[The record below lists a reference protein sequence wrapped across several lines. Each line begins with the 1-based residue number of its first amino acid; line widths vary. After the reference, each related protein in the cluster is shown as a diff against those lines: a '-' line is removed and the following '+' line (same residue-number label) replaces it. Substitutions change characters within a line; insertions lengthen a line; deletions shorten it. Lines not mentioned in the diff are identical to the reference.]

1 MVAWT
6 NAPRLTALVIM
17 QPDAAGDVPS
27 GPVSWYGVARPRAL
41 SGFAATM
48 MSQLTLAAAA
58 GADAL
63 AEALGQGDAGSDA
76 GAEADAGS
84 VADAGAVADAGS
96 VADAGAVADAGSV
109 ADAGA
114 VAGSVAEAVAGSV
127 AEAVAVAGAMVETSA
142 AGLAA
147 GASQEPS
154 ADWLITENPCPE
166 TAKMIPRVRPNAIG
180 MARGTAIRAARLLPP
195 RRRHTDRCPLCI
207 QSTSMDVP
215 CDAPG
220 GSR

>member
-41 SGFAATM
+41 SGFAGTM

-76 GAEADAGS
+76 GAE
-84 VADAGAVADAGS
+84 ADAGS

>member
-41 SGFAATM
+41 SGFAGTM

-96 VADAGAVADAGSV
+96 VADAGAVA
-109 ADAGA
+109 
-114 VAGSVAEAVAGSV
+114 GSVAEAVAVAVAVAGSV

>member
-41 SGFAATM
+41 SGFAGTM

-127 AEAVAVAGAMVETSA
+127 A
-142 AGLAA
+142 A

>member
-41 SGFAATM
+41 SGFAGTM
-48 MSQLTLAAAA
+48 MSQLTLAAGA
-58 GADAL
+58 G
-63 AEALGQGDAGSDA
+63 
-76 GAEADAGS
+76 
-84 VADAGAVADAGS
+84 ADAGS

>member
-6 NAPRLTALVIM
+6 NAPRAAALVIV
-17 QPDAAGDVPS
+17 QPDAAGVVPS

-41 SGFAATM
+41 SGFAGTM
-48 MSQLTLAAAA
+48 MSQLTLAAAAA

-63 AEALGQGDAGSDA
+63 AEALGQGDAG
-76 GAEADAGS
+76 
-84 VADAGAVADAGS
+84 ADAGAVADAGS

>member
-41 SGFAATM
+41 SGFAGTM

-84 VADAGAVADAGS
+84 VADAVAV
-96 VADAGAVADAGSV
+96 
-109 ADAGA
+109 A
-114 VAGSVAEAVAGSV
+114 VAGSVAE
-127 AEAVAVAGAMVETSA
+127 AVAGAMVETSA

>member
-41 SGFAATM
+41 SGFAGTM
-48 MSQLTLAAAA
+48 MSQLTLAAAAA

-96 VADAGAVADAGSV
+96 VADAGAVAGSV
-109 ADAGA
+109 
-114 VAGSVAEAVAGSV
+114 
-127 AEAVAVAGAMVETSA
+127 
-142 AGLAA
+142 
-147 GASQEPS
+147 
-154 ADWLITENPCPE
+154 
-166 TAKMIPRVRPNAIG
+166 
-180 MARGTAIRAARLLPP
+180 
-195 RRRHTDRCPLCI
+195 
-207 QSTSMDVP
+207 
-215 CDAPG
+215 
-220 GSR
+220 